1 MLLSKSSKTRPNV
14 KLSRLAETW
23 VPQKPHAVHR
33 LLKEN
38 SRNLADMC
46 GFQQVS
52 CWETFRRR
60 VKAIEA
66 EYGNEITIRQVEIQ
80 RELRKRNLGK
90 KALPIIAKHQHP
102 KRRNVEGPRSNHHH
116 RKGRINNAF
125 GLLLIEAGGTDELA
139 EWFFIMA
146 RWQEGRPRCHRPGCG
161 SDRVLDQP
169 GDQLQ
174 QWLRLDCK
182 ERFDIKTATVFE
194 ENGYSLRT
202 ILWAAYLIL
211 QIPCP

>member
-1 MLLSKSSKTRPNV
+1 MLLSKSSKTRLNV

-38 SRNLADMC
+38 WRNLADMC
-46 GFQQVS
+46 GFQQVP

-80 RELRKRNLGK
+80 RELRKRDLGK

-125 GLLLIEAGGTDELA
+125 GD
-139 EWFFIMA
+139 
-146 RWQEGRPRCHRPGCG
+146 
-161 SDRVLDQP
+161 S
-169 GDQLQ
+169 
-174 QWLRLDCK
+174 
-182 ERFDIKTATVFE
+182 
-194 ENGYSLRT
+194 S
-202 ILWAAYLIL
+202 
-211 QIPCP
+211 